1 LLHYLFCSTLLSYKD
16 ITIPSVPATGKNR
29 TQITIVKVA
38 AAAAVMR
45 LVFVAAFGTY
55 GVLGVASMVT
65 ELGSGSTGFIAT
77 QAQD

>member
-1 LLHYLFCSTLLSYKD
+1 MLHYLFCSTLLSYKD
-16 ITIPSVPATGKNR
+16 ITIPYVPATGENR

-38 AAAAVMR
+38 AAAVMR
-45 LVFVAAFGTY
+45 LVHVAAFGTY
-55 GVLGVASMVT
+55 GALGVASMVT

>member
-38 AAAAVMR
+38 AAAMMR

>member
-1 LLHYLFCSTLLSYKD
+1 MLHYLFCSTLLSYKD

-38 AAAAVMR
+38 AAAMMR

>member
-29 TQITIVKVA
+29 TQITIVKA

-65 ELGSGSTGFIAT
+65 ELGSGSTSFIAT

>member
-1 LLHYLFCSTLLSYKD
+1 LLHYLFCSTLFSYKD
-16 ITIPSVPATGKNR
+16 ITIPSVPGTGKNR

-38 AAAAVMR
+38 AAAVMR
-45 LVFVAAFGTY
+45 LVFMTAFGTY
-55 GVLGVASMVT
+55 GVLGVPSMVT

>member
-1 LLHYLFCSTLLSYKD
+1 MLHYLVCSTLLSYKD
-16 ITIPSVPATGKNR
+16 ITVPSVPATGKNR

-38 AAAAVMR
+38 AAAMMR

>member
-1 LLHYLFCSTLLSYKD
+1 MVT
-16 ITIPSVPATGKNR
+16 
-29 TQITIVKVA
+29 A
-38 AAAAVMR
+38 AATAVMR

-55 GVLGVASMVT
+55 GVLGVARMVT